1 MTADSIPKTQ
11 KVVLIDGVGD
21 YDVIK
26 YQDSAVPSIGD
37 NELLIKNKYAGI
49 NFIEAYFRKG
59 IYPVQLPQILGRE
72 ATGVVV
78 AKGQSVKNF
87 DIGDKVAY
95 MSSSTFAQYTKYS
108 SSGLISKLPS
118 ETTDDQLKVYA
129 AALIQGLTALTFLD
143 EAYKVKQGDYI
154 LLYAAAGGV
163 GLLMDQLLK
172 ERGAHAIA
180 VVSTEEKE
188 ELAKKFGAE
197 YVINSSKEDILKR
210 ALEITNDKGV
220 DAVFD
225 SVGKD
230 TFDISLNAL
239 KLKGSFVSFG
249 NASGPVPPFAL
260 SRLSSKN
267 IRLMRPTLFGYLA
280 EPEDWDHYSKKL
292 FELIDSGK
300 LKIAITKTYPLSEYK
315 IATQELE
322 SRKTTGKLVLEIPQ

>member
-78 AKGQSVKNF
+78 A
-87 DIGDKVAY
+87 
-95 MSSSTFAQYTKYS
+95 

-143 EAYKVKQGDYI
+143 EAYKVKEGDYI